1 MRSSVIYIIKLYR
14 AATTTAALQS
24 FRLDFRFIHHLYIYL
39 HVQFLTIFTKPRKCL
54 FSAWQ
59 LIGNAIFL
67 VPSWLKKC
75 LFL

>member
-39 HVQFLTIFTKPRKCL
+39 HVQFLTSIYLQNQENTSVL
-54 FSAWQ
+54 D
-59 LIGNAIFL
+59 N
-67 VPSWLKKC
+67 
-75 LFL
+75 